1 MQLTSIA
8 SGSSGNCIYVG
19 TEQSHVLI
27 DAGVSGKRIE
37 SGLNAAGL
45 TTGDMTGILITHEHS
60 DHIGGLGVIARR
72 HGIPMYATRGTID
85 AILRMPSVGRI
96 DPGLFHVV
104 EPEKDFLLGDM
115 EVHPIR
121 ISHDAADPVAYILR
135 QGEKSAGVI
144 TDLGVYDEH
153 IVENLQGLDVLLL
166 EANHDI
172 RMLEVGP
179 YPYPLKMRILGEK
192 GHLSNEA
199 SGQLLGRVLHDHFKA
214 VILGHLSKENNYPEL
229 AHQTVGV
236 EVDRGDNPYRAKDF
250 PIYVA
255 ARDCVS
261 ASICF

>member
-1 MQLTSIA
+1 
-8 SGSSGNCIYVG
+8 
-19 TEQSHVLI
+19 
-27 DAGVSGKRIE
+27 
-37 SGLNAAGL
+37 
-45 TTGDMTGILITHEHS
+45 
-60 DHIGGLGVIARR
+60 
-72 HGIPMYATRGTID
+72 
-85 AILRMPSVGRI
+85 
-96 DPGLFHVV
+96 
-104 EPEKDFLLGDM
+104 M